1 MKILHPNNDKFCS
14 LNDLKNYYSNGYYSI
29 ISDNEK
35 EKLNY
40 FLNSFQDYRKKN
52 NSTITNKNVYK
63 DLPFSINDITWR
75 ERQKDAKIIDK
86 LIKNKK
92 HLEVLDV
99 GSWNG
104 WLCNH
109 LSKKGHNLTGIN
121 LFTDE
126 FDGLKSY
133 VNYATKATLLQMHAD
148 ELFRVDKK
156 FDLIIFNRN
165 WAFFNKKQ
173 VVLDD
178 AKKKLTK
185 NGQILF
191 TGLAF
196 FKNPL
201 TIKHQF
207 QIKKEEFQIN
217 YQIPLFYKKSKGYLN
232 FNDQKFFKKNAILL
246 NSYSIFRNY
255 VKLFFSKKPIIYYG
269 LLKNNKNNTLIK

>member
-29 ISDNEK
+29 ISDDEK

-40 FLNSFQDYRKKN
+40 FLNAFQDYRKKN
-52 NSTITNKNVYK
+52 NSNITDKNVYK
-63 DLPFSINDITWR
+63 NLPFSINDITWR

-178 AKKKLTK
+178 AKKKI
-185 NGQILF
+185 N
-191 TGLAF
+191 
-196 FKNPL
+196 
-201 TIKHQF
+201 
-207 QIKKEEFQIN
+207 KKWTDF
-217 YQIPLFYKKSKGYLN
+217 
-232 FNDQKFFKKNAILL
+232 
-246 NSYSIFRNY
+246 
-255 VKLFFSKKPIIYYG
+255 IYR
-269 LLKNNKNNTLIK
+269 ISVF